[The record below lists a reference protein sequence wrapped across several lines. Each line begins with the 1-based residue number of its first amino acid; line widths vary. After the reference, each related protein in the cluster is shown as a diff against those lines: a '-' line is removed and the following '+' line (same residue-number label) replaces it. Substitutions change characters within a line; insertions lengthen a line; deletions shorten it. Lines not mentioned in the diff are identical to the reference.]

1 MFDPLVIG
9 YLGLAVL
16 ILLLAFG
23 VHIGVALGI
32 VGVAGTAVMVGFEGA
47 FYSAASAIYHKIE
60 SFSLVTI
67 PLFILMGYLASGG
80 GMSKNIFEVLNYW
93 VGRFRGGLGISTV
106 VSCTAFGAV
115 SGSSL
120 VTASV
125 FASIGAPEMRR
136 HGYSHRLAYGICASG
151 GMMGML
157 IPPSILMVVYG
168 VLAGESIGKLLI
180 AGVTPG
186 VILMIL
192 FSLVIIVI
200 SWIRPA
206 MIQKPKYTE
215 RIAWSK
221 RLKSLWKVWHVFL
234 VALIIFG
241 GIFGGVFNPTEAA
254 AVASFVLILLVL
266 ITRFKD
272 CGGLFRVAFLE
283 TASTSAMIFL
293 VMGGAAVFSHF
304 LALSGITQSLA
315 NHIISLNL
323 SKLSLV
329 WVLVI
334 FYGVLG
340 MFLDS
345 ISMLC
350 ITIPLFNP
358 IANSMGIDPIWYAV
372 LIIMAIETGL
382 ITPPV
387 GLNVYGAFAVAE
399 PDVRLEDIFAGVW
412 PFFVTAW
419 IAIFLLIYVPRL
431 STFLPTLM
439 LGQ

>member
-9 YLGLAVL
+9 YLGIVVL

-23 VHIGVALGI
+23 IHIGVALGL
-32 VGVAGTAVMVGFEGA
+32 VGMLGTALMVGFEGA
-47 FYSAASAIYHKIE
+47 FYSAAGAIYHKTA

-67 PLFILMGYLASGG
+67 PLFIIMGYLASGG
-80 GMSKNIFEVLNYW
+80 GMSKNIYEVLNDW
-93 VGRFRGGLGISTV
+93 VGHIRGGLGISTV

-125 FASIGAPEMRR
+125 FASIAAPEMRR
-136 HGYSHRLAYGICASG
+136 HGYHKRLAYGICASG

-186 VILMIL
+186 LLLMIL
-192 FSLVIIVI
+192 FSLSIIVI

-206 MIQKPKYTE
+206 MIQKPKHTE
-215 RIAWSK
+215 KIPLSK
-221 RLKSLWKVWHVFL
+221 KLKGLWKIWHVLL
-234 VALIIFG
+234 VVLIIFG

-254 AVASFVLILLVL
+254 AVASFVLMLLVL
-266 ITRFKD
+266 TTHFKE
-272 CGGLFRVAFLE
+272 CRGLFKEAFLE

-315 NHIISLNL
+315 NYIISLNL
-323 SKLSLV
+323 SVLSLV
-329 WVLVI
+329 WVLVV
-334 FYGVLG
+334 FYGILG
-340 MFLDS
+340 CFLDS

-358 IANSMGIDPIWYAV
+358 IANAMGVDHIWYAV
-372 LIIMAIETGL
+372 LIIMAIEAGL

-399 PDVRLEDIFAGVW
+399 PDVRLEDIFAGIW
-412 PFFVTAW
+412 PFFLMTW
-419 IAIFLLIYVPRL
+419 IGIVILIFVPTL

-439 LGQ
+439 LGE